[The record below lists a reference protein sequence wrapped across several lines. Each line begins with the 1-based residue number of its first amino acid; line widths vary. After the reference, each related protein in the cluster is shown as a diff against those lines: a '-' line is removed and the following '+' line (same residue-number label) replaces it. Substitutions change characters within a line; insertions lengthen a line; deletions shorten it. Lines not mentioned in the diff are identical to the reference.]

1 MARCNAGDSQPRK
14 VFERHQDLGGSQI
27 INYKTDAAAKWCCL
41 VGISAAQGPGGN
53 RVVGRMQLFSV
64 DKGVSQSIEGH
75 ACTFAQFQMEG
86 NPAPSNVF
94 VFAVRNA
101 QGQGKLHFIE
111 PQVAPGNQ
119 PYPKKQAE
127 MFFPP
132 EFAQDFPV
140 AMEYRCAPRQPMRH
154 GAWSIGLMMPNVVP
168 AARNTGWCT

>member
-1 MARCNAGDSQPRK
+1 
-14 VFERHQDLGGSQI
+14 
-27 INYKTDAAAKWCCL
+27 
-41 VGISAAQGPGGN
+41 
-53 RVVGRMQLFSV
+53 MQLYSV

-86 NPAPSNVF
+86 NPAPSNIF

-111 PQVAPGNQ
+111 PQAAPGNQ

-140 AMEYRCAPRQPMRH
+140 AMEYRCGSGSLQEVSRRH
-154 GAWSIGLMMPNVVP
+154 TDDAKGPITDLF
-168 AARNTGWCT
+168 